1 MEVVAERK
9 RAHVIDFLP
18 YSLIYLVQ
26 NASVV
31 CCSSID
37 EERAVGTQEVLSHSA
52 ARD

>member
-1 MEVVAERK
+1 VEAVAERK

-37 EERAVGTQEVLSHSA
+37 EERAVEILEVLSHSA